1 MIDQL
6 PRKEVGKIAGLPKAV
21 RDELNLQILNGST
34 LRACA
39 QWLNGHGPADEVRIA
54 KGWGE
59 FNEEN
64 VSNWRQSGYATWEK
78 ARHRFDDLKLKAE
91 ARMTLR
97 SQLEA
102 EGMDMNDANTLR
114 LVELADS
121 LLDDFD
127 PAALREAA
135 KARPLAAL
143 QWLTDLAAKG
153 SEGKR
158 KERELELKVKR
169 FEDSARAAKEK
180 LQGVKRDGGL
190 SEEARRE
197 IEEAVALL

>member
-1 MIDQL
+1 MNEL
-6 PRKEVGKIAGLPKAV
+6 PRKELGKIAALPKAV
-21 RDELNLQILNGST
+21 RDDLNTRLMNGAT
-34 LRACA
+34 LRECA
-39 QWLNGHGPADEVRIA
+39 EWLNGHGPAEEIRIA

-64 VSNWRQSGYATWEK
+64 VSNWRQSGYATWLK
-78 ARHRFDDLKLKAE
+78 SRQRFDDLKLKAE
-91 ARMTLR
+91 ARMALR
-97 SQLEA
+97 EQLAA
-102 EGMDMNDANTLR
+102 EGMDLNDANTLR
-114 LVELADS
+114 LVEISDA

-143 QWLTDLAAKG
+143 QWLTQLATAG

-158 KERELELKVKR
+158 KERELELKVAR
-169 FEDSARAAKEK
+169 FEAAAKEAKAK
-180 LQGVKRDGGL
+180 LIGATKRDGGL